1 MILIGAVKTFDK
13 IQYPFMIKTLQKVV
27 IDGIYLNTIKA
38 ICDKP
43 TENITL
49 NGEKLKAFAL
59 RSGKRHR
66 CLLSPQLLNT
76 LLEVLA
82 TEIREE
88 KRDKSYPNWKRRSK
102 TSTVCRWH
110 NIHKNTKD
118 DIRKLLEFIN
128 TFVWEFISEFK
139 VAEYKTNTQKPL
151 ALLYT
156 TN

>member
-1 MILIGAVKTFDK
+1 
-13 IQYPFMIKTLQKVV
+13 MIKTLQKVA

-88 KRDKSYPNWKRRSK
+88 KRDKSYPNWKRRNK

-110 NIHKNTKD
+110 NIYKNTKD

-128 TFVWEFISEFK
+128 TFV
-139 VAEYKTNTQKPL
+139 
-151 ALLYT
+151 
-156 TN
+156 